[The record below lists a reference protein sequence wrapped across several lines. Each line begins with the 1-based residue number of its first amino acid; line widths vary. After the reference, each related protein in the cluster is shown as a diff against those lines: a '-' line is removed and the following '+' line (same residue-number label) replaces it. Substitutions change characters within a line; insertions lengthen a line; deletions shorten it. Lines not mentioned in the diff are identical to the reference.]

1 MSGEYREEL
10 NTEFEDHYAYTEAEA
25 ADEGL
30 SARMDERRRRVAK
43 GRRRRKRTTVLLIVL
58 AFALLA
64 TMCGRDIVRLKAENR
79 QLKKQHAALEK
90 QRDELREELKKTG
103 NQEYIREQARR
114 QLRLLNPGEILF
126 TFDDEEDGG
135 SDE

>member
-10 NTEFEDHYAYTEAEA
+10 NTEFGDHYAYTETEA